1 MIKWSEKTRCMCHY
15 VGGCK
20 CKVLIETI
28 IYTVI
33 INYSGKES
41 TKRTKKDIGH
51 TMATSI
57 PVTLSSSSGQTRYPR
72 RTHSRYDVTLAKSW
86 ALWKETES
94 R

>member
-1 MIKWSEKTRCMCHY
+1 MRKQDVCATMLVDVSVKCSLKPLYTLYLLTIQEKR
-15 VGGCK
+15 VRN
-20 CKVLIETI
+20 EQ
-28 IYTVI
+28 
-33 INYSGKES
+33 
-41 TKRTKKDIGH
+41 KKDIGH

-57 PVTLSSSSGQTRYPR
+57 LVILSSSSGQTRYPR